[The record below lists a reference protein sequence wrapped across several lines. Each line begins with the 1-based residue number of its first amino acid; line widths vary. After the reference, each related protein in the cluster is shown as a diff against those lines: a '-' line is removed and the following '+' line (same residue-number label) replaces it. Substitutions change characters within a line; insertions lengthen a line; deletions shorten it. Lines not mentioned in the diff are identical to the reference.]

1 MSMCLANVYVPCKCL
16 CIMMERAQWRPREK
30 TYCSTWLAGEFKA
43 LKRWSSSDPHQRWP
57 TPQRPFWSCLQET
70 TFSSSP
76 WCDDPS
82 CRSRP
87 TSQSWGQLSS
97 ASVVLHGILVWLN
110 HMKKAMV
117 TQLTGLPMTPTT
129 TGCNKNYKLLWGG
142 RQEKWFPIRELSDI
156 NYPDFARIM
165 MFKWNQSCEILH

>member
-1 MSMCLANVYVPCKCL
+1 MLWWQLQIRRNKLGGHYKTEQMVDLIWHELIWIDMIWYDLISLTWFDMIWYDLIWFDMIDRVHCKCL
-16 CIMMERAQWRPREK
+16 CALLMMERAQWRPREK

-97 ASVVLHGILVWLN
+97 ASVVLHGACVV
-110 HMKKAMV
+110 K
-117 TQLTGLPMTPTT
+117 Q
-129 TGCNKNYKLLWGG
+129 
-142 RQEKWFPIRELSDI
+142 R
-156 NYPDFARIM
+156 
-165 MFKWNQSCEILH
+165 WN